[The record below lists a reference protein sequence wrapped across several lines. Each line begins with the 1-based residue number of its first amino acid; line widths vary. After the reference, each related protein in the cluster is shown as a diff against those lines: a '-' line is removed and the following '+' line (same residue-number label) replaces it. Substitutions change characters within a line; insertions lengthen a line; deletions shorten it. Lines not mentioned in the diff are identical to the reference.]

1 MSENE
6 KINNTLT
13 RGVDSIL
20 PSKDGLASL
29 MTKKKLTIY
38 QGFDPSMPSLHLG
51 NLVGL
56 VKLKQFQELGH
67 KVTFLVGDFTGMI
80 GDPTDKSA
88 TRKKLTRKEVLSN
101 AKKWK
106 EQVGKILNFSGNNP
120 ALIKFNS
127 EWLDKVSFKDLIEIA
142 SNFTV
147 QQLIERDMFQDR
159 IKKGKP
165 IHLHEFLYPVAQ
177 GYDSV
182 QMDVDLEVGGSDQVF
197 NMLAGR
203 SLMKALRGKEKHVL
217 TTKLLVDSQGEKL
230 GKTTGNALFLD
241 STPQDFFGGI
251 MSFPDTSIAQ
261 GFEMLTEVDLDGIEE
276 KIKSDPMGEKKK
288 LAFEVTKLLWGEDD
302 AKNAQEHFAKTF
314 QENSSDYEEVIE
326 LGSNL
331 AGTVANASNA
341 SVSEAKRLISQGS
354 VDVNGKTITDPTHT
368 PSKGDKMKI
377 GKKKFGKIG

>member
-6 KINNTLT
+6 KINTTLT

-29 MTKKKLTIY
+29 MTKNKLTIY

-56 VKLKQFQELGH
+56 IKLRQFQELGH
-67 KVTFLVGDFTGMI
+67 KVIFLVGDFTGMI

-88 TRKKLTRKEVLSN
+88 TRKKLTRKEVLNN

-106 EQVGKILNFSGNNP
+106 EQVGKILNFSGENP
-120 ALIKFNS
+120 AQIKFNS
-127 EWLDKVSFKDLIEIA
+127 EWLDKVSFKDLIGIA

-159 IKKGKP
+159 IKTGKP

-182 QMDVDLEVGGSDQVF
+182 QMDVDLEVGGSDQIF

-203 SLMKALRGKEKHVL
+203 SLMKALKGKEKYVL

-241 STPQDFFGGI
+241 STPEDFFGGI
-251 MSFPDTSIAQ
+251 MSFPDTSIAP
-261 GFEMLTEVDLDGIEE
+261 GFEMLTEVNLDGAKQ
-276 KIKSDPMGEKKK
+276 KITNDPLGEKKK
-288 LAFEVTKLLWGEDD
+288 LAFEVTKLLWGKDD
-302 AKNAQEHFAKTF
+302 AKNAQVHFEKTF
-314 QENSSDYEEVIE
+314 QEKAADYKEVVM
-326 LGSNL
+326 LGKNL
-331 AGTVANASNA
+331 AETVAKASGI
-341 SVSEAKRLISQGS
+341 SVSEAKRLIFQGS
-354 VDVNGKTITDPTHT
+354 VDVNEKTATDPTQK
-368 PSKGDKMKI
+368 PMKGDKIKI
-377 GKKKFGKIG
+377 GKKKFVKIN